1 MKKKILVIAAHP
13 DDEVL
18 GCGGTIAKHSLNKD
32 FVEVMI
38 LGEGITSRSKIRNTN
53 LDKKKLLKLKE
64 ITLKANKT
72 LGVKKVIF
80 GDLPDNRFDELNI
93 LDVIKIIEE
102 VIFKFKPNIIYTH
115 SGLDLNRDHKITNE
129 AVLTA
134 CRPQQNYFFK
144 NLFSLKFLRAQNGQV
159 QKKNNFHQ
167 IIIITSLI
175 NLRKR

>member
-93 LDVIKIIEE
+93 
-102 VIFKFKPNIIYTH
+102 
-115 SGLDLNRDHKITNE
+115 S
-129 AVLTA
+129 
-134 CRPQQNYFFK
+134 
-144 NLFSLKFLRAQNGQV
+144 
-159 QKKNNFHQ
+159 
-167 IIIITSLI
+167 
-175 NLRKR
+175 